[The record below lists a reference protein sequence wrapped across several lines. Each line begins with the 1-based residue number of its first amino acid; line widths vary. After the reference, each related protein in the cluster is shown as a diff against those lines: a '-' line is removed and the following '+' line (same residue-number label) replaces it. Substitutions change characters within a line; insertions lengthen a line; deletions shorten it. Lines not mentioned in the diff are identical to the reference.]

1 MSLSGSVLSSPLCG
15 SSSVSGR
22 EEADP
27 LISFCK
33 DCSESLVSSM
43 KMDGE
48 WPRLAAVPSWWT
60 IEGSELSKVWSP
72 FDNFK

>member
-1 MSLSGSVLSSPLCG
+1 
-15 SSSVSGR
+15 
-22 EEADP
+22 
-27 LISFCK
+27 
-33 DCSESLVSSM
+33 
-43 KMDGE
+43 MDGE